1 MNLDQMPQVI
11 KHFIMSSNKPDPT
24 GFVNC
29 FAEDAVVMDE
39 GKARRGKDAIKNWS
53 DNYHFSA
60 HVTLAP
66 MEVMDDEHQVIVTCK
81 LDGEY
86 DKTGLPD
93 PLVLDY
99 HFEIKDNKITYLSI
113 E

>member
-11 KHFIMSSNKPDPT
+11 KHFIMSSNKPDPA

-29 FAEDAVVMDE
+29 FAEGAVAIDE
-39 GKARRGKDAIKNWS
+39 GKAMHGKDAIKNWS

-60 HVTLAP
+60 HVSLNP
-66 MEVMDDEHQVIVTCK
+66 IKVMNNEHQVIVTCK
-81 LDGEY
+81 LDGDY

-93 PLVLDY
+93 PLLLNY
-99 HFEIKDNKITYLSI
+99 HFEIKDNKITYLLI
-113 E
+113 D